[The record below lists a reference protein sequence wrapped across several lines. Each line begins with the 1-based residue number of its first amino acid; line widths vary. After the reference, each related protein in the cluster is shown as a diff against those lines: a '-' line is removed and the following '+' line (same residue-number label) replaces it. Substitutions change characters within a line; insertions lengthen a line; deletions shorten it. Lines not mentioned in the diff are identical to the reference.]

1 MTIDKREHPRY
12 TVELPVAVT
21 LGEVVASESA
31 YLSNISAG
39 GVLFNSMVE
48 LAPGTLILLHVPPG
62 KPLLR
67 TPGRVVWC
75 TKHGFEYEVGAE
87 FLIEEPIFRD
97 RMLSVVRRIEEYRRE
112 LMASGRVVTGQEA
125 MLEWIELHGPQFFEP
140 EK

>member
-1 MTIDKREHPRY
+1 MTIDKREYPRY

-48 LAPGTLILLHVPPG
+48 LEPGTLILLHIPPG

-75 TKHGFEYEVGAE
+75 TKQGFEYEVGAE

-97 RMLSVVRRIEEYRRE
+97 RMLSMVRRIEEYRRQ
-112 LMASGRVVTGQEA
+112 LMADGRVVTGQEA
-125 MLEWIELHGPQFFEP
+125 MLEWIGLHGQEFFEG
-140 EK
+140 K

>member
-12 TVELPVAVT
+12 TVELPIAVI

-39 GVLFNSMVE
+39 GVLFNSMVKLE
-48 LAPGTLILLHVPPG
+48 PGTLILLHLPPG
-62 KPLLR
+62 KPVLR

-75 TKHGFEYEVGAE
+75 TKLGFEYEVGAE

-97 RMLSVVRRIEEYRRE
+97 RMLSMVRRIETYRRE
-112 LMASGRVVTGQEA
+112 LQVTGRVVTGQEA
-125 MLEWIELHGPQFFEP
+125 MLEWIDLHGREFFDAQ
-140 EK
+140 K